1 MSGLQVLIVEDDA
14 VSATLHKAML
24 ESEGHSIVGVARSEE
39 EAIELARTGAPDL
52 VLMDIYLEDG
62 TSGVHAAKDMYS
74 SYSLPVIFVTCGS
87 AVEQLQ
93 ELVDSDAF
101 ALIKKP
107 VSLEEL
113 RVNLSIV
120 MRRASEIKKNKERS
134 ACYEA
139 LIDLLPVAMFSV
151 RDNRL
156 IDWCNMSCARALEY
170 DSPQELQ
177 EQCTSIDGLIAE
189 DDESLLYAKSETRF
203 RQAMQTATGEVVFKT
218 LYKIER
224 DSLSLHGECCF
235 FVLE

>member
-1 MSGLQVLIVEDDA
+1 MSGLQVLVVEDDA

-39 EAIELARTGAPDL
+39 EAIDLARTKSPDL

-62 TSGVHAAKDMYS
+62 TSGVHAAKDMYA
-74 SYSLPVIFVTCGS
+74 SYSLPVIFITCGS

-93 ELVDSDAF
+93 DLVDSDAF

-120 MRRASEIKKNKERS
+120 MRRAAEIKKNKERF

-139 LIDLLPVAMFSV
+139 LIDLLPVAMFSIQKD
-151 RDNRL
+151 RS
-156 IDWCNMSCARALEY
+156 IDWCNMACAKALQY
-170 DSPQELQ
+170 DSPHALRERCSVVDDML
-177 EQCTSIDGLIAE
+177 AE
-189 DDESLLYAKSETRF
+189 GDETLLYAQSETRF
-203 RQAMQTATGEVVFKT
+203 TQAMYTSKREVVFKT

-224 DSLSLHGECCF
+224 NSLTAHGECCF

>member
-1 MSGLQVLIVEDDA
+1 MSGLYVLIVEDDA

-24 ESEGHSIVGVARSEE
+24 ESEGHNIVGVARSEE
-39 EAIELARTGAPDL
+39 EAIDLARTQSPDL

-62 TSGVHAAKDMYS
+62 TSGVHAAKDMYT
-74 SYSLPVIFVTCGS
+74 SYSLPVIFITCGS

-120 MRRASEIKKNKERS
+120 MRRAAEIKKNKERS

-151 RDNRL
+151 QKDRRV
-156 IDWCNMSCARALEY
+156 DWCNMSCARALQY
-170 DSPQELQ
+170 DSPQALR
-177 EQCTSIDGLIAE
+177 EQCLVVEDLLAE
-189 DDESLLYAKSETRF
+189 GDDTLLYAEPETRF
-203 RQAMQTATGEVVFKT
+203 TQTMRTAQGEIVFKT

-224 DSLSLHGECCF
+224 NSLTAHGECCF